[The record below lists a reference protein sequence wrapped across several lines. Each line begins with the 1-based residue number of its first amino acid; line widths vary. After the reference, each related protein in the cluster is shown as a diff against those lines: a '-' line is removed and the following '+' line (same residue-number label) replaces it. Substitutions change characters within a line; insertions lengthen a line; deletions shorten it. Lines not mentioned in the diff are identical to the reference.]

1 VVRSANDRVEILGV
15 MSEAVAFR
23 LRSAIDADRGFLIE
37 MAREACALEG
47 RHPVPPADDPE
58 VVALLPDSDDAVV
71 VAEHKEGRLLGAAW
85 WIIREPPLVSGADA
99 APLPEMAMAVVEDQ
113 RGKGI
118 GNALIEALAERA
130 SHHFPALTLHVHLL
144 NPAVRLYARTGF
156 RVAGAGRGW
165 FGVAMIR
172 ALGPAIVSDH

>member
-1 VVRSANDRVEILGV
+1 V
-15 MSEAVAFR
+15 SEARGFD
-23 LRSAIDADRGFLIE
+23 LRSASAEDRPFVIE
-37 MAREACALEG
+37 MAREACAIEG
-47 RHPVPPADDPE
+47 RHPLPPADDPA

-85 WIIREPPLVSGADA
+85 WVIREPPLVSDADDE
-99 APLPEMAMAVVEDQ
+99 PLPEMAMAVVKDQ
-113 RGKGI
+113 RGRGI

-130 SHHFPALTLHVHLL
+130 SHHYPALTLNVHLL
-144 NPAVRLYARTGF
+144 NPAVRLYMRSGF

-172 ALGPAIVSDH
+172 ALGRATVSDDE